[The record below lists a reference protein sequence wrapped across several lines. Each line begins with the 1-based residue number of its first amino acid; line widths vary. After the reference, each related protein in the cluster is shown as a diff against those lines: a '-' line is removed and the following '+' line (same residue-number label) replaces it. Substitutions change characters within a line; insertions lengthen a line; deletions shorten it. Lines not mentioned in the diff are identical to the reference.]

1 MTIES
6 APQRIVALGWGDAE
20 TVLELGGQ
28 PVGASDWLAFG
39 GDGVG
44 PWAAGRYTTS
54 LTILGT
60 TDPSYEQIAALDP
73 DLILDVKG
81 SGDQE
86 RHDRLAEIATTVGV
100 PDADSLNYLTSTE
113 KQLSTIAAALGV
125 PERGRQLQSELDT
138 AISDAANA
146 DWRGRTVSVAALT
159 STGWGAYIDGDAR
172 LELLKR
178 LGFVQSPRI
187 AALPV
192 SGTGF
197 SVSLSTEQLGEL
209 DADLV
214 VAFPIYV
221 DTSQLTGDAAWQAIP
236 AVGAGHG
243 VVVDGDLSNAF
254 SLGTVGSIEYAL
266 QEPRAQDRRG
276 ARLLSRTHGARRSA
290 TGPDRSHPIPGEGEK
305 HAHRN
310 QAEAAPQ
317 KLGHPGEAKQD
328 SRPKGRGGGPDAI
341 PRSDFT
347 QGQQG
352 QSSS

>member
-1 MTIES
+1 MKHFRILAAAMALLTGVLAGCSGGSSPSGPSSPASSAAGSFPATVQTYFGDVTIES

-54 LTILGT
+54 PTILGT

-73 DLILDVKG
+73 DLILDVKS

-113 KQLSTIAAALGV
+113 KQLSTIATALGV
-125 PERGRQLQSELDT
+125 PEKGRQLQSELDT

-178 LGFVQSPRI
+178 LGFVQNPRI

-266 QEPRAQDRRG
+266 QNLAPR
-276 ARLLSRTHGARRSA
+276 
-290 TGPDRSHPIPGEGEK
+290 I
-305 HAHRN
+305 
-310 QAEAAPQ
+310 
-317 KLGHPGEAKQD
+317 GEALG
-328 SRPKGRGGGPDAI
+328 S
-341 PRSDFT
+341 
-347 QGQQG
+347 
-352 QSSS
+352 